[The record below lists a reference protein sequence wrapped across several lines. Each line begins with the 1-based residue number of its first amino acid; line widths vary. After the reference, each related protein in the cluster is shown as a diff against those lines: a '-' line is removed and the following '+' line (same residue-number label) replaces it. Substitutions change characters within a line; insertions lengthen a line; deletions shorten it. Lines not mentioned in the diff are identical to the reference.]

1 MIRFKKFVESG
12 YYNFPYADLNY
23 KPMVDLNADVRK
35 VKGGYGVYADKF
47 VKGKRV
53 MTPGGKHQKV
63 LKKVYK
69 NKKDA
74 NVYMA
79 AIMIAKGGG

>member
-47 VKGKRV
+47 VKGIRV

-69 NKKDA
+69 NEKDA
-74 NVYMA
+74 NDYMA